1 MTRRQ
6 RGSAAGG
13 RLPLLATVVLLAAAA
28 ALAAGCGAT
37 RQACTG
43 QCQAPF
49 ELDVVFHAGTTRAA
63 ARAALHSCQANPT
76 VVRLGR
82 VRRLASSGD
91 ARAPLTAA
99 VFTHSMTGSN
109 PRRLVS
115 CLQASHAV
123 VTVGFPD

>member
-1 MTRRQ
+1 
-6 RGSAAGG
+6 
-13 RLPLLATVVLLAAAA
+13 VLLAAA

-37 RQACTG
+37 QHACTG

-49 ELDVVFHAGTTRAA
+49 ELDVVFHVGTTRAA
-63 ARAALHSCQANPT
+63 AGAALRSCQANPT

-82 VRRLASSGD
+82 VHRFASSDD

-99 VFTHSMTGSN
+99 VVTHSMTGSN
-109 PRRLVS
+109 PRKLVS

-123 VTVGFPD
+123 VTVGFPG